1 VVGLG
6 FAGVVAL
13 SGCALL
19 RREDP
24 RRPLVDKLR
33 PAALGSFGPGE
44 TERVP
49 PPGSEVCT
57 GETARRCYERGLAF
71 ASGRGVPKDPIQAVS
86 LLAKACGGHVKEAC
100 ETLSLRLTKPERLVS
115 RPPRA
120 GTTKPVPFEKQDVIK
135 LRCRLV
141 DPGVVRD
148 CEVVKPLM
156 AASRRERILSAVS
169 SWRYKLPT
177 FDGVPFES
185 DYVVTFDSELE

>member
-1 VVGLG
+1 MVGLG
-6 FAGVVAL
+6 CAGVVAL

-33 PAALGSFGPGE
+33 PAAVGSFGPGE

-49 PPGSEVCT
+49 PPGSEGCT
-57 GETARRCYERGLAF
+57 GETARRCYEQGLAF
-71 ASGRGVPKDPIQAVS
+71 ASGRGVSKDPIQAVS

-100 ETLSLRLTKPERLVS
+100 ETLSLRLTKPARLLS

-120 GTTKPVPFEKQDVIK
+120 GATKPVPFEKKDVIK

-141 DPGVVRD
+141 DPGVLRA
-148 CEVVKPLM
+148 CEVVTPLM

>member
-6 FAGVVAL
+6 CAGVVAL

-33 PAALGSFGPGE
+33 PAAVGSFGPGE
-44 TERVP
+44 MERVP
-49 PPGSEVCT
+49 PPGSEDCT

-71 ASGRGVPKDPIQAVS
+71 ASGQGAPKDPIQAVS
-86 LLAKACGGHVKEAC
+86 LLAKACNGRVKEAC

-120 GTTKPVPFEKQDVIK
+120 GSTKPVPFEKQDVIK
-135 LRCRLV
+135 LHCRLV
-141 DPGVVRD
+141 DPGVLRN
-148 CEVVKPLM
+148 CQVVVPLM
-156 AASRRERILSAVS
+156 AASRRERILSSVS
-169 SWRYKLPT
+169 AFRYKLPT

-185 DYVVTFDSELE
+185 DYVVTFDGEPE